1 MPEQRSR
8 PRDGRVIALANQ
20 KGGTGKTTTTVNLGI
35 GLARLGKKVL
45 FIDADPQG
53 DLTTCLGWQNQDS
66 LSTTLATVME
76 KVIRDE
82 PFTTDEGILHHS
94 EGVDLMPA
102 NIELS
107 ALEMSLVNAM
117 SREITLRTYVNEA
130 KKNYD
135 VVLIDCMPS
144 LGMITLNALT
154 AADSVIIPVQAQ
166 YLPAKGM
173 TQLLSTI
180 AKVKKHTNRN
190 LTIDGILLT
199 LVDGTNLAK
208 STVEA
213 QRENFGC
220 RIRIYWTTIP
230 IAVKAAEVSS
240 KGKSIY
246 AYEPSSTVSKAYTD
260 FTKEVLADGRQKER
274 LHAAHEH
281 AR

>member
-1 MPEQRSR
+1 MPNCKT
-8 PRDGRVIALANQ
+8 IAICNQ
-20 KGGTGKTTTTVNLGI
+20 KGGVGKTTTAVNLGV
-35 GLARLGKKVL
+35 GLAMQGKKVL
-45 FIDADPQG
+45 LVDADPQG
-53 DLTTCLGWQNQDS
+53 DLTTCLGWQDADS
-66 LSTTLATVME
+66 LPQTLSNKLSAVMREEQQDPFAGILSHEE
-76 KVIRDE
+76 KV
-82 PFTTDEGILHHS
+82 
-94 EGVDLMPA
+94 DLVPS
-102 NIELS
+102 NLDLS
-107 ALEMSLVNAM
+107 ALEMSLVTAM
-117 SREITLRTYVNEA
+117 SRESVM
-130 KKNYD
+130 KNYLSQVKD
-135 VVLIDCMPS
+135 KYDYVLIDCMPS

-199 LVDGTNLAK
+199 LVDGRTNLAK

-213 QRENFGC
+213 LRENFGC
-220 RIRIYWTTIP
+220 RIRIYRTTIP

-260 FTKEVLADGRQKER
+260 FAKEVLADGRQKER
-274 LHAAHEH
+274 LHASHEH

>member
-45 FIDADPQG
+45 LIDADPQG
-53 DLTTCLGWQNQDS
+53 DLTTCLGWQDQDS
-66 LSTTLATVME
+66 LPTTLATVME

-117 SREITLRTYVNEA
+117 SREFTLRTYVNEA
-130 KKNYD
+130 KKHYD

-144 LGMITLNALT
+144 LGMITINALA
-154 AADSVIIPVQAQ
+154 AADSVIIPVQ
-166 YLPAKGM
+166 
-173 TQLLSTI
+173 T
-180 AKVKKHTNRN
+180 
-190 LTIDGILLT
+190 DGGYT
-199 LVDGTNLAK
+199 
-208 STVEA
+208 
-213 QRENFGC
+213 
-220 RIRIYWTTIP
+220 
-230 IAVKAAEVSS
+230 AAELRERIENLSFRDS
-240 KGKSIY
+240 RSHQSRRDQRRRQEYLRLRQGEQGGPGLCGFFKGG
-246 AYEPSSTVSKAYTD
+246 AGGWRKAT
-260 FTKEVLADGRQKER
+260 G
-274 LHAAHEH
+274 
-281 AR
+281 

>member
-1 MPEQRSR
+1 MPNCKA
-8 PRDGRVIALANQ
+8 IAICNQ
-20 KGGTGKTTTTVNLGI
+20 KGGTGKTTTTVNLGV
-35 GLARLGKKVL
+35 GLERLGKKVL
-45 FIDADPQG
+45 LVDADPQG
-53 DLTTCLGWQNQDS
+53 DLTTCLGWRDNDS
-66 LSTTLATVME
+66 LTTTITDKLSG
-76 KVIRDE
+76 VIREDH
-82 PFTTDEGILHHS
+82 TDPRSGILHH
-94 EGVDLMPA
+94 EENVDLLPA

-107 ALEMSLVNAM
+107 AMEMMLVTAM
-117 SREITLRTYVNEA
+117 SRETILRSYLSKV
-130 KKNYD
+130 KDNYD
-135 VVLIDCMPS
+135 YVLIDCMPS
-144 LGMITLNALT
+144 LGMVTLNALA

-199 LVDGTNLAK
+199 LVDGRTNLAK

-213 QRENFGC
+213 LRENFGC
-220 RIRIYWTTIP
+220 RIRIYRTTIP

-274 LHAAHEH
+274 LHASHEH
-281 AR
+281 TR

>member
-1 MPEQRSR
+1 M
-8 PRDGRVIALANQ
+8 
-20 KGGTGKTTTTVNLGI
+20 
-35 GLARLGKKVL
+35 
-45 FIDADPQG
+45 
-53 DLTTCLGWQNQDS
+53 
-66 LSTTLATVME
+66 
-76 KVIRDE
+76 IRDE

-135 VVLIDCMPS
+135 VMLIDCMPS

-180 AKVKKHTNRN
+180 AKVKKHNQPN
-190 LTIDGILLT
+190 L
-199 LVDGTNLAK
+199 
-208 STVEA
+208 
-213 QRENFGC
+213 
-220 RIRIYWTTIP
+220 
-230 IAVKAAEVSS
+230 
-240 KGKSIY
+240 
-246 AYEPSSTVSKAYTD
+246 PSDESC
-260 FTKEVLADGRQKER
+260 
-274 LHAAHEH
+274 
-281 AR
+281 